1 MERGMDR
8 MTDGLGGRRPG
19 KAVGEDLRRRAVAAV
34 LERGMS
40 YREAAQKFEVSQTS
54 VLRWVRRFRARGDVR
69 AYRQGGR
76 ESRIERVRERIFR
89 LLEQRPEI
97 SGRALQ
103 AALAGEG
110 LVFGTATVQRFLKR
124 HGLDTRTRLAAQR
137 G

>member
-1 MERGMDR
+1 

-40 YREAAQKFEVSQTS
+40 YRATARKFEVCETS
-54 VLRWVRRFRARGDVR
+54 VLRWVRRFRAHGDVR
-69 AYRQGGR
+69 PCKQGGR
-76 ESRIERVRERIFR
+76 EPRIELHRERIFR

-103 AALAGEG
+103 AALAREG
-110 LVFGTATVQRFLKR
+110 LVLGVSTVQRFLKR
-124 HGLDTRTRLAAQR
+124 HGLDTRTRLAQR
-137 G
+137 GKRGRAGGA

>member
-1 MERGMDR
+1 MENMADGMTGA
-8 MTDGLGGRRPG
+8 MAEPRPG

-40 YREAAQKFEVSQTS
+40 YRETAQKFEVCVTS
-54 VLRWVRRFRARGDVR
+54 VLRWVQRFRAHGDVR
-69 AYRQGGR
+69 AYKRGGR
-76 ESRIERVRERIFR
+76 DSRIEPHSERIFQ
-89 LLEQRPEI
+89 LLEERPEI

-110 LVFGTATVQRFLKR
+110 IVLGTSTVQRFLKR
-124 HGLDTRTRLAAQR
+124 HGLDTRARLAARR